1 MDHGTFPKIMGSKLN
16 HRTQICHCHLDAAH
30 TSDWREATWVKYLKH
45 RTATLGHSVPRTAL
59 CSSQVGTSVSRPF
72 SNWFYNVS
80 SPVALW
86 WSHMVC
92 LYVGK
97 SWNSQGRVWFVSMKW
112 HLYIHRNL
120 LVRGMRSYSYKM
132 QVASGSVSQ
141 HHARNTPRY
150 LKKKDGYLIPWLP
163 WDPYFWNISYTC
175 HIYLVSSMQLSA
187 APWFLSPRFKWEAQ
201 TLALEQRL
209 DKPIDIDGDS
219 KGWRSLKPYES
230 QFPRLASIFFQLNS
244 VWKLD
249 HIANLIFYPQPSNH
263 PTQANFCGFGHW
275 HSVGPW
281 FSYTFD

>member
-30 TSDWREATWVKYLKH
+30 TSDWREAAWVKYLKH
-45 RTATLGHSVPRTAL
+45 RTATLGHSVPRTVL

-92 LYVGK
+92 LYVGR
-97 SWNSQGRVWFVSMKW
+97 SWNSQGRVWFVSMQW

-120 LVRGMRSYSYKM
+120 LVHGMRSCSYKM

-150 LKKKDGYLIPWLP
+150 LKKKMDIWYLDCHEILTSGISHTHVIPIWLIAC
-163 WDPYFWNISYTC
+163 NC
-175 HIYLVSSMQLSA
+175 QLRHGFCRQDSNEKHK
-187 APWFLSPRFKWEAQ
+187 PLLS
-201 TLALEQRL
+201 
-209 DKPIDIDGDS
+209 S
-219 KGWRSLKPYES
+219 KGSTN
-230 QFPRLASIFFQLNS
+230 RLTLTVILRAG
-244 VWKLD
+244 V
-249 HIANLIFYPQPSNH
+249 P
-263 PTQANFCGFGHW
+263 
-275 HSVGPW
+275 
-281 FSYTFD
+281 